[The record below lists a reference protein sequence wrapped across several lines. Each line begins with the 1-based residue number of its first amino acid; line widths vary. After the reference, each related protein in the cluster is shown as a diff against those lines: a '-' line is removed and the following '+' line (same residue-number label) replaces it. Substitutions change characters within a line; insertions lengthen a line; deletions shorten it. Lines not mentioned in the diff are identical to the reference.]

1 MDTFL
6 NDLYETYAVGVNNES
21 SIIDGVQLVD
31 GVVLTPRRFCCDHR

>member
-6 NDLYETYAVGVNNES
+6 NDLYEIYAITVNNES

-31 GVVLTPRRFCCDHR
+31 VVVLMPRRFCCDHR